1 MDTRTSDLFDLK
13 GRTVYDAEGE
23 KIGKVEDFYCDEAGA
38 PEWVGIGTGIFG
50 TKHVVVPIEGYGT
63 RGDGISV
70 PYPKSLVKDA
80 PDVDED
86 ELTDEREAELYEHY
100 GLRRAGY
107 AGATPMTEGDHH
119 ASGDSLIRRE
129 EEMRVGKRSVEAGR
143 VRLRKWVETKP
154 VHEDVVLREER
165 LRVEREPVDEPL
177 GDAELDEGVVE
188 MVLTRE
194 EPVVEKRTVAKER
207 VTLYKDVEE
216 RTEEVHSEVSEE
228 RVEIEGDAD
237 LRQNHHS

>member
-1 MDTRTSDLFDLK
+1 MDTRATELFDLK

-23 KIGKVEDFYCDEAGA
+23 KIGKVEDFYCGDGGT

-50 TKHVVVPIEGYGT
+50 TKHVVVPIDGYTT

-70 PYPKSLVKDA
+70 PYPKSLVKDG

-100 GLRRAGY
+100 GLRQAGY
-107 AGATPMTEGDHH
+107 RAATPMIGSDHRE
-119 ASGDSLIRRE
+119 SDDSLVRRE
-129 EEMRVGKRSVEAGR
+129 QEMRVGKRGVEAGR

-154 VHEDVVLREER
+154 VSEDVVLREER
-165 LRVEREPVDEPL
+165 LRVEREPIDEPAGNSAL
-177 GDAELDEGVVE
+177 GEGEVE

-216 RTEEVHSEVSEE
+216 RTEHVSGEVAEEHVEV
-228 RVEIEGDAD
+228 EGDDAD
-237 LRQNHHS
+237 MREGHS